1 MMRTLLLFVIVSAGL
16 QPLAMPVVALEPL
29 AMLQDAPS
37 ISSQSLGADP
47 LQPAQQ
53 VAYPA
58 PQTPESAAT
67 AAANAANAAANAAQA
82 AAVAADTAAD
92 AAANANV
99 AANAAATANTAATV
113 VASESGLMPKTA
125 AAVDVAASAKTAATA
140 AASAN
145 EAANTAA
152 QAATNAN
159 MAAYSAAS
167 AALSIPDH
175 TSAAVAPHIAPTV
188 SAVTTEA
195 ASAVLSAPA
204 HAPAIV
210 EPLAGVVAPVKLVPA
225 SKYWS
230 TSQWYIMQM
239 RQLILGLSFAMA
251 VKGLCVM
258 GNVLVQVSPFPQVR
272 RWVQRGCT
280 GDADAAPYVS
290 IAFGGFQW
298 CFYGLFAWVVTS
310 RSGFLVLVHSNCLG
324 AVLGTYYVRAFY
336 CNCRNEESLGSLQ
349 KYLSAVST
357 LVLLQVCSMCILPAE
372 RALFLTGLISSFCS
386 FIGATSVL
394 VTVPMVIRTKDS
406 RSIPGPFAVANLTS
420 AIVWSLC
427 GYLLDDPLVMV
438 PNLFSVFC
446 SGTSIGLKVFYPS
459 DVFSSGGADKLE
471 EGMEAKGKKAA
482 LVGRRAVKVPTEFTP
497 IQLAPSKNASP
508 TFLGSF
514 MTTCQQRSNPV
525 AAGDDGADGTGGTC

>member
-1 MMRTLLLFVIVSAGL
+1 MMLTLLFFMTVSAVL

-29 AMLQDAPS
+29 AMLQS
-37 ISSQSLGADP
+37 IPLQSLGADP
-47 LQPAQQ
+47 PQPAPQ

-58 PQTPESAAT
+58 PQTPAIAAT
-67 AAANAANAAANAAQA
+67 VAANAANAAANAAQA

-99 AANAAATANTAATV
+99 AANAAATATVVAATANTAATE
-113 VASESGLMPKTA
+113 VASVSGDMAKTA
-125 AAVDVAASAKTAATA
+125 AAVDVAASAKTAANA

-167 AALSIPDH
+167 AALSIP
-175 TSAAVAPHIAPTV
+175 AVVAPHIAPAV
-188 SAVTTEA
+188 NAVTTEA
-195 ASAVLSAPA
+195 VSAVLSAPA

-210 EPLAGVVAPVKLVPA
+210 EPLASVVAPVKLVRA

-258 GNVLVQVSPFPQVR
+258 GNVLVQISPFPQVK
-272 RWVQRGCT
+272 RWGQRGCT
-280 GDADAAPYVS
+280 GDADSAPYVS

-298 CFYGLFAWVVTS
+298 CFYGLFAYVVTS

-336 CNCRNEESLGSLQ
+336 CNCRNEESLGALQ

-394 VTVPMVIRTKDS
+394 VTVPMVFRTKDS
-406 RSIPGPFAVANLTS
+406 RSIPGPFAVANCAS

-459 DVFSSGGADKLE
+459 DVFSSGGAEKLE

-482 LVGRRAVKVPTEFTP
+482 LVCRRAVNVPTEFTP
-497 IQLAPSKNASP
+497 IQLATSKNASP
-508 TFLGSF
+508 TFMGSF
-514 MTTCQQRSNPV
+514 MTTCQQRSTPV
-525 AAGDDGADGTGGTC
+525 GAGDDGADGTGGTC